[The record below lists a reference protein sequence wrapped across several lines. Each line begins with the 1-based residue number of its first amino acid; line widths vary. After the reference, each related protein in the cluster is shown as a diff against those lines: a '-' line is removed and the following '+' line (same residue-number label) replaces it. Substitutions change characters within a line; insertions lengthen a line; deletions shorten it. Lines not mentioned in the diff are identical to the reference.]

1 MIYSVLDFETTG
13 LGPRESRVLEVGITK
28 ITGAGEILD
37 SYETLINP
45 DNEPVGA
52 THIHGITRE
61 MVAKAPTFREIAAEI
76 LNYIDGTV
84 LTAHNAPFDIP
95 FLREELIRAE
105 KPHNPIPS
113 LCTLKLSR
121 RHIKE
126 IRSHSLSALCE
137 YLGIT
142 NSLSHSAAADAF
154 AAAQLLAYMLKEY
167 AVAETVSPEL
177 VFRKNEPDP
186 LFEMFEQNEPTEKGR
201 TWTREDFRQEREFK
215 DQRLSRDMGMS
226 EDELISAYRIPGDG
240 DGDRDRDGYR
250 DEVNFSETR
259 SARKPAI
266 RRTLEAAENGLSY
279 TANQVVREID
289 QLELLYKTAEGQSVR
304 INQSAR
310 QKSSR
315 EITLLMTYIAN
326 SYWFDDAYMNRD
338 IDFSRAY
345 IEGYSLN
352 QLGSILTW
360 CCFGEFGKLGKPR
373 ELGKLGGD
381 RAGFRSSFEQA
392 SRSGHWNQVV
402 KAEIIPRVIRRARE
416 IIAEKGWE

>member
-13 LGPRESRVLEVGITK
+13 LGSRESRVLEVGITK

-121 RHIKE
+121 RHIKG

-142 NSLSHSAAADAF
+142 NSMSHSAAADAF
-154 AAAQLLAYMLKEY
+154 AAAQLLSYLLKEF
-167 AVAETVSPEL
+167 AIAETVSPEL
-177 VFRKNEPDP
+177 VFHKNEPDP
-186 LFEMFEQNEPTEKGR
+186 LFEMFEQKEPSEKGR

-226 EDELISAYRIPGDG
+226 EDKLISAYRIPGDG
-240 DGDRDRDGYR
+240 YGDRDMDGDRHGDR
-250 DEVNFSETR
+250 VKFPETGP
-259 SARKPAI
+259 ARKPANW
-266 RRTLEAAENGLSY
+266 RTLEAAENGLPY

-289 QLELLYKTAEGQSVR
+289 QLESLFKTAEERFVQ
-304 INQSAR
+304 INQSSR

-326 SYWFDDAYMNRD
+326 SYWFDVAYMNRD
-338 IDFSRAY
+338 IDFSMAY
-345 IEGYSLN
+345 IEGFSLN
-352 QLGSILTW
+352 QLGSLLTW
-360 CCFGEFGKLGKPR
+360 CCFGE
-373 ELGKLGGD
+373 LGGD
-381 RAGFRSSFEQA
+381 RAGIRSSFAQA